1 MKLDHIAV
9 VSSDIKRDVEWYT
22 STFNCGLSYQDDTWA
37 LLKFDNVS
45 LALVTKGEHPNH
57 FAVVDPLIK
66 GSKNVKKHRDDI
78 HYVYK
83 KDPSGNI
90 VEIIDRPSS

>member
-1 MKLDHIAV
+1 M
-9 VSSDIKRDVEWYT
+9 
-22 STFNCGLSYQDDTWA
+22 
-37 LLKFDNVS
+37 DNHKEKDS
-45 LALVTKGEHPNH
+45 E
-57 FAVVDPLIK
+57 
-66 GSKNVKKHRDDI
+66 NVKKHRDNI